1 MNHQDRSADVLARL
15 RQALGAEGCLGPAD
29 IGPAW
34 LGDTMHVLTG
44 PGPLALVRPRSV
56 EQVAA
61 ALKTCHESRVPLVV
75 QGGRTGLAGGAT
87 PLPGCVL
94 LSLERM
100 RGVIEIDPAASTITV
115 WAGTTLQEVQEAAWA
130 AGLFYPVDLGGRGS
144 CQIGGNIGTN
154 AGGNRVLRYGMTRA
168 QVLGLEAVLADGT
181 VLSSLGKMLKN
192 NTGYDLKQLFIGSE
206 GTLGVVTRAVLRL
219 QPQPRS
225 TCTALCAVRDYDAA
239 LRMLGHM
246 RQSLPGTL
254 SAFELMWPDF
264 YALVTALPG
273 RAAPLPQGH
282 GGYLLLEAL
291 GADQEADQARFEQ
304 VLEAA
309 LEGGIVE
316 DAVIAQSGPQTAALW
331 AVRDGSGELQ
341 RVMHPHVGF
350 DVSIPTSE
358 LGRFVDAC
366 REALRSRWPAVQTVF
381 FGHVGDANV
390 HIAVKVAEGE
400 QPEHDIDELVYDL
413 VRRCDGSI
421 SAEHGIGMLKRAWLG
436 HSRSEDELATM
447 RLLKRALDPHG
458 ILNPGKVFG

>member
-1 MNHQDRSADVLARL
+1 MHSDDLLDHL
-15 RQALGAEGCLGPAD
+15 RQAVGADGCLSGTDIAPAY
-29 IGPAW
+29 
-34 LGDTMHVLTG
+34 LGDTMHVLAG
-44 PGPLALVRPRSV
+44 PGLAPLALMRPRSV

-61 ALKTCHESRVPLVV
+61 VLKVCHGARVALVV

-87 PLPGCVL
+87 PVPGCVL
-94 LSLERM
+94 LSLELM

-130 AGLFYPVDLGGRGS
+130 AGFFYPVDLGARGS

-192 NTGYDLKQLFIGSE
+192 NTGYDLQQLFIGSE

-225 TCTALCAVRDYDAA
+225 TCTALCAMRDYDAV
-239 LRMLGHM
+239 LRMLQHM

-264 YALVTALPG
+264 YALVTAIPG
-273 RAAPLPQGH
+273 RAAPLPHGH

-291 GADQEADQARFEQ
+291 GSDQEADQARFEQ
-304 VLEAA
+304 VLAQA
-309 LEGGIVE
+309 LEAGIVE
-316 DAVIAQSGPQTAALW
+316 DAVIAQSGAQTAALW

-341 RVMHPHVGF
+341 RVFWPHVGF
-350 DVSIPTSE
+350 DISIPTSE
-358 LGRFVDAC
+358 LGDFVCAC
-366 REALRSRWPAVQTVF
+366 REALRQRWPDVRMVF
-381 FGHVGDANV
+381 FGHVGDANI
-390 HIAVKVAEGE
+390 HIAVKVGDGE
-400 QPEHDIDELVYDL
+400 QPEHEIDALVYDL
-413 VRRCDGSI
+413 VRRRQGSI
-421 SAEHGIGMLKRAWLG
+421 SAEHGIGVLKRDWLG
-436 HSRSEDELATM
+436 YSRSEDELATM

-458 ILNPGKVFG
+458 ILNPGKIFG

>member
-1 MNHQDRSADVLARL
+1 MADCDVIEQL
-15 RQALGAEGCLGPAD
+15 RQAAGADGCLDGAG
-29 IGPAW
+29 IGPAY
-34 LGDTMHVLTG
+34 LGDTMHALSG

-61 ALKTCHESRVPLVV
+61 LLKVCHDARVAVVV

-94 LSLERM
+94 LSLELM
-100 RGVIEIDPAASTITV
+100 RGVIEIDPAAATITV

-168 QVLGLEAVLADGT
+168 QVLGLEVVLADGT
-181 VLSSLGKMLKN
+181 VLGSLNKMLKN
-192 NTGYDLKQLFIGSE
+192 NTGYDLQQLFIGSE

-225 TCTALCAVRDYDAA
+225 TCTALCAVRDYDAV
-239 LRMLGHM
+239 LRMLGHL

-264 YALVTALPG
+264 YALVTAIPG
-273 RAAPLPQGH
+273 RTAPLRPGH

-291 GADQEADQARFEQ
+291 GAQQEADQARFEQ
-304 VLEAA
+304 VMEQALEA
-309 LEGGIVE
+309 GIVE
-316 DAVIAQSGPQTAALW
+316 DAVIAQSGAQAAALW

-341 RVMHPHVGF
+341 RVLPSHVGF

-358 LGRFVDAC
+358 LGEFVGAC
-366 REALRSRWPAVQTVF
+366 REALGSRWPDVQTVF
-381 FGHVGDANV
+381 FGHVGDANI
-390 HIAVKVAEGE
+390 HIAVKVGDGE
-400 QPEHDIDELVYDL
+400 QPEHEIDELVYGL
-413 VRRCDGSI
+413 VRRWQGSI
-421 SAEHGIGMLKRAWLG
+421 SAEHGIGVLKRAWLG
-436 HSRSEDELATM
+436 YSRSEDELATM
-447 RLLKRALDPHG
+447 RLIKRALDPHG
-458 ILNPGKVFG
+458 ILNPGKIFG